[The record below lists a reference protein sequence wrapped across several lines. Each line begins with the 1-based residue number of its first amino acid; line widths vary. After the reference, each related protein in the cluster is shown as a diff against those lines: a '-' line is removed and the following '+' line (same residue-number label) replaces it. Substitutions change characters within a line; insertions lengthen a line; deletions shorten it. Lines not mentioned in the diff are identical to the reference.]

1 MAISCP
7 GAQNHACP
15 NLHMAIW
22 AGQLI
27 LVNHRHLNLPST
39 HYTETCTRIT
49 TFNYGSNSVTKQCYK
64 LRTPYPRFTPVK
76 RYSMIHLKKE
86 YFSPLCW
93 LWPPL
98 IFLPAFCTHAT
109 LSLHNLCT
117 FAGFLDAC
125 PNAFSTVNFSLPVGG
140 RKIQL
145 FATKCRRVHSL
156 SLSRK
161 FRSATKLP
169 YMHTLRLLRVV
180 INLEPQTLESGNRQ
194 TCSFRDPY
202 RFNFCRRL
210 AQSRIFIRIFTVS
223 PASNPS
229 DSHIICWWNEILERD
244 NPATLSNVV
253 GQYKCRLVFFP
264 ADFPA
269 HGIRSRWLSV
279 MPVVRHQ
286 H

>member
-93 LWPPL
+93 LWPRL

-109 LSLHNLCT
+109 LSLHSLCT

-202 RFNFCRRL
+202 RFNFVIMWLYVLIILWGPGLPAARAVSYIHSYIHRV
-210 AQSRIFIRIFTVS
+210 ARFQSLRFPYHMFVEWDLGTRQ
-223 PASNPS
+223 PS
-229 DSHIICWWNEILERD
+229 YSEQCSWTI
-244 NPATLSNVV
+244 
-253 GQYKCRLVFFP
+253 
-264 ADFPA
+264 
-269 HGIRSRWLSV
+269 
-279 MPVVRHQ
+279 
-286 H
+286 